1 MPTQQEYQDFYG
13 QLAALREKIMSDR
26 AADLILNPALADVLT
41 KWIDDQLEAFL
52 KKDAAA
58 GPPPDFGF
66 AQMLGI
72 GEKSA
77 TDFGAIAY
85 NPQRIDEYDETVTPE
100 RLNAV
105 ADLYYIYQHEKIGV
119 FRVMRKLKEL
129 FEAGTLRLS
138 SGPGAFRLYQYDKRG
153 VLRYTRC
160 DRLAAY
166 RRVFGYGSARVPQG
180 ATVNSEFHHL
190 FTHFIDEV
198 TQYWRDKRVSEVVRE
213 RAHDPSFGSIAMVRR
228 SGLDLRNNMKWAS
241 YGHVNVL
248 RAEVMQL
255 LDEAFRILG
264 AADVMSQFGAEN
276 AWDVLEEVLTRYF
289 NERLVSSPRQRM
301 AVAGRDIL
309 GWLARGFIL
318 TVTRPQFEGLLNQI
332 AGDAEE
338 WLTSAEALG
347 LAQRRAGRH
356 RLPGDERSRPSNG
369 RPRRPAANNSDRE
382 FELEHEFESEAEL

>member
-13 QLAALREKIMSDR
+13 QMAALREKIMSDR
-26 AADLILNPALADVLT
+26 AAELIQNPALADVLS
-41 KWIDDQLEAFL
+41 KWIDDQMEAFL
-52 KKDAAA
+52 KQGAATA
-58 GPPPDFGF
+58 PPSDFGF

-72 GEKSA
+72 GDKAA
-77 TDFGAIAY
+77 TDFGSVSY
-85 NPQRIDEYDETVTPE
+85 NPQRVDEYDETVTPE

-105 ADLYYIYQHEKIGV
+105 ADLYYIYQHEKIGI
-119 FRVMRKLKEL
+119 FRVMQKLKEL

-138 SGPGAFRLYQYDKRG
+138 SGIGAFRLYQYDKRG
-153 VLRYTRC
+153 VLRYTRR

-166 RRVFGYGSARVPQG
+166 RRVFGYGSAPVPPG
-180 ATVNSEFHHL
+180 ATANDDFHHL

-198 TQYWRDKRVSEVVRE
+198 TKYWRDKRVSEVVRE
-213 RAHDPSFGSIAMVRR
+213 RSQDPSFGSVAMVRR
-228 SGLDLRNNMKWAS
+228 SGLDLRNNLKWAS

-289 NERLVSSPRQRM
+289 NERLASSTRQRM
-301 AVAGRDIL
+301 AVSGRDIL

-347 LAQRRAGRH
+347 VAQRR
-356 RLPGDERSRPSNG
+356 DG
-369 RPRRPAANNSDRE
+369 RPRSSVERRPARRSSTGRPRTTTQFLDRE
-382 FELEHEFESEAEL
+382 YLTETEAEI